1 MKKLISICLFF
12 TIASVFLTSCAQMGG
27 PKGISGTFSN
37 AANMPI
43 KMVKFGGD
51 NMPKDYANGTI
62 DASGNWKLD
71 LKEGIQPGF
80 YKFEIGTYSLF
91 TVFNGTEKGVKITG
105 DVNNFSKFDVNIEG
119 SAASTEFINSIKPFT
134 NNSQQITKEQA
145 IESVM
150 KTKDALVGMS
160 LCNILFRGMPDF
172 IDTYKEIGKRLET
185 QYKDSEYD
193 KGYKDIIKQI
203 DQAATIQ
210 AAKSKIKVGM
220 PAPEINLPDPK
231 GNNIA
236 LSSLKGKVVLVDF
249 WASWCG
255 PCRRANPHVVELYN
269 KYKDKGFTVYSVSL
283 DGLDERTKSRITDNA
298 QLNTRMEEEKNKWL
312 GAIAADNLAWSTH
325 VSELKKWDTAAAKEW
340 GVDAIPRTFLI
351 GKDGKVASVNAQQDL
366 EEQIKKLL

>member
-1 MKKLISICLFF
+1 MKKIFSICLFF

-27 PKGISGTFSN
+27 EKGISGNFAN

-43 KMVKFGGD
+43 KLVRFGGD
-51 NMPKDYANGTI
+51 NMPKDYASGTI
-62 DASGNWKLD
+62 DASGNWKMD
-71 LKEGIQPGF
+71 LKEAIQPGF
-80 YKFEIGTYSLF
+80 YKFEVGTYSLF
-91 TVFNGTEKGVKITG
+91 TVFNGKEKSVKIKG
-105 DVNNFSKFDVNIEG
+105 DVNNFPKFDVNVEG
-119 SAASTEFINSIKPFT
+119 SDASTEFINTIKPFT
-134 NNSQQITKEQA
+134 SGAQITKEQA

-150 KTKDALVGMS
+150 KTKDAMVGMA

-172 IDTYKEIGKRLET
+172 LDTYKEISKRLNT

-193 KGYKDIIKQI
+193 KSYAEIIKQI
-203 DQAATIQ
+203 EQTTTVQ
-210 AAKSKIKVGM
+210 AAKEKVKVGM
-220 PAPEINLPDPK
+220 PAPEINLPDPNGK
-231 GNNIA
+231 NIA

-269 KYKDKGFTVYSVSL
+269 KYQAKGFTVYSVSL

-312 GAIAADNLAWSTH
+312 GAIATDKLIWPTH

-351 GKDGKVASVNAQQDL
+351 GKDGKVAAVNPQQDL
-366 EEQIKKLL
+366 EAQIQKLL